1 MRFEPIAV
9 VGRGCVMPDAPDPD
23 TFWDNVL
30 AGRVSLRDTPA
41 DRRRLSDAW
50 ALGDPADC
58 TDRTWSRTAGYV
70 TDFTASG
77 PLDPSLDPVFHWT
90 WHGAAAALREA
101 GQERLLHNAGLVLGN
116 LSFPT
121 TGMASYAEHI
131 WLRDQY
137 LASGGPPPDPRNR
150 FMSGLP
156 VQLAARELGLGLGGF
171 ALDAACASALYAIGL
186 ACRKLQERR
195 ADLMVAGGVNRA
207 DDLFLQVSFCSLA
220 AMSRSG
226 SSRPFHRDA
235 DGLVPGEGAGFVAL
249 MRLDDA
255 LAAGAPVFGVIRGVG
270 LSNDGRGSGLLV
282 PSEDGQVRA
291 MRQAYEA
298 AGVAP
303 ESVGLLECHATG
315 TPVGDAVEVRSAA
328 RVFSDA
334 ADLPAGSAKSNVGHL
349 ITAAGAAGLL
359 KTLGALRAG
368 IRPPTVGADEPLAA
382 LFGTPLRLLQEP
394 EEWTGPRRAAVS
406 AFGFGGNNA
415 HLIVDAWTGDDSGAP
430 ALPPPPRTVRT
441 PEPVAV
447 VAVGA
452 RVGDGRDL
460 RDLRE
465 ALLRGERRDAARETV
480 EVALDGLRFPPLDLE
495 RTHAQQLLV
504 LEAAREAADRTTLPG
519 DRTMVLIGMGC
530 DPEVARYITRW
541 RIPELLAEKAN
552 VTGAGYETG
561 AGAGS
566 ETGTGVGAGAGT
578 GVGDGAA
585 DLDRVREL
593 RDVVQTAQ
601 SASAVVGTMPNVVAN
616 RISAQLDLSG
626 PGFTISAEEVSGL
639 AALEVG
645 TRALRAGD
653 ADAVLVGAVDLS
665 HEPVHQAA
673 LSRLG
678 RDDRTGD
685 AAVVLVLKR
694 LADARAAADT
704 VLALLD
710 PEPTDSPP
718 PADRGQDQRHGQGRD
733 QHQGE
738 DRDQS
743 RGRGGSQGGE
753 DAVARRWTVGD
764 RTQPDVTPDH
774 FDPADLFGRAH
785 AASGLLAVV
794 SAALALHHRAVPRA
808 GAPARPA
815 LRPRIAVAGVEPLG
829 GPARQVRLRAADRA
843 PYLTELPRRVHVFS
857 GDSRAEVVRA
867 LAEGRES
874 ADGPARLALAAAG
887 PEDLADRSESA
898 RRWLAGERGDA
909 RPDFTAFRD
918 RPVGGE
924 VAFVFSGGSMAYAG
938 MGADLMLAFPDL
950 LAAVEERSGPLHGL
964 VGWAHEGEQ
973 SRPGHALDQIW
984 GASVLGQ
991 LHARITRTLLRIEP
1005 HASLGYSS
1013 GESSALASLG
1023 AWPDVTGLSA
1033 QAWRAELFADGVVG
1047 ELKVPRR
1054 AWRKLG
1060 VEGTTWASYQV
1071 EEPVERVRAAIG
1083 DEPGVH
1089 LMVVNTP
1096 DSCVFGGEANGC
1108 LRVLDRLGTT
1118 QALHIPYQVA
1128 AHVPELAEIRDTW
1141 WRMHH
1146 LPTTDVGVRFY
1157 TCSTGR
1163 WYRASADAA
1172 ADALTEQAL
1181 GPIDFGRT
1189 VEQAW
1194 EDGVRVFV
1202 EHGPRSHCAA
1212 WIRRVLGHREHVAV
1226 SLDAPAGR
1234 SIGQLLR
1241 ATVELVAA
1249 GVEADT
1255 DALCDRLA
1263 AAWPEPRPAGRR
1275 LTLPAHPP
1283 AIRLPDP
1290 DTPPSHEVMQRA
1302 PRLPGTPEPSAV
1314 PVVARSS
1321 RTPAPPGAVGDRA
1334 RVPLPSPAAAALA
1347 PAPARTPAPRVHA
1360 TPASGTRTHHPAM
1373 TAVMAAQHHA
1383 ISAHRH
1389 FLAVQARV
1397 HEEFLATRQR
1407 AAAHLLAAHLNAVGS
1422 PPLPMPP
1429 PPPVVTPA
1437 ATEAPAATQACAV
1450 PQAPV
1455 ATKAPAAADGP
1466 HGPVFTRADLERLAT
1481 GPVSALFGPLFA
1493 PQDQYRRQT
1502 RMPAPPM
1509 LLADRVT
1516 GIDAEPGSMG
1526 TGTIRTETDV
1536 RLDSWYLDPCGRMPA
1551 GIMVEA
1557 GQADLLLIS
1566 WLGVDLLNRGE
1577 RVYRLLGCELTYHGS
1592 PPLPGETLRY
1602 EIHIDGHGE
1611 HGGIRLFF
1619 FHYDCY
1625 VGDELRLSMRG
1636 GQAGFFTDE
1645 ELARTG
1651 GVLWDPQTETPDP
1664 ALPFDPPPVSV
1675 SSTARSF
1682 GPGAVRAFTEGRPV
1696 DCFGAVWELTRTH
1709 IRSPRTGEGRMQLLH
1724 EVTEFDPIGGPWGR
1738 GYLRA
1743 VTPVSPDD
1751 WFFEGHF
1758 PEDPCMPGTL
1768 MFEGCLQAM
1777 AFHLAALGCTVDHDG
1792 WRFEPAPGSP
1802 VPMLCRGQVT
1812 PDSSQLTYEVFVSG
1826 MSAGPEP
1833 ELVADVLCTVDG
1845 VKAFHARGVRLR
1857 LVPDWPLTHWRQLGP
1872 AAVQPTG
1879 APVPHRALA
1888 GLAGHHEPT
1897 TEIAEVQGFRYDYAS
1912 MLACAWGKPS
1922 EAFGA
1927 AYAPFDSARR
1937 LARLPGP
1944 PFHFM
1949 SRAVAVEGPAW
1960 VPQAGSAVE
1969 VEYDVPD
1976 EVWYFEQNG
1985 FPVMPFGVLMEVVL
1999 QASGWLASYVGSA
2012 LGHDEDLL
2020 FRNLDGTGTVLR
2032 EIRPGTRVLRTR
2044 TRLLDIAHSGDMII
2058 ETFGVECFA
2067 DGEPV
2072 FSLTTVF
2079 GFFPPAAF
2087 ENQIGLPPTDD
2098 ERRAL
2103 ERPCDLRVELGP
2115 RPAKFFDGP
2124 LHLPGPMLLMLDRVT
2139 GWWPDGGRAGLGR
2152 LRAEKDVD
2160 ADDWFFKAHFFQDP
2174 VQPGSLGVQ
2183 AMYQLLQF
2191 YAVESGLGDGLCRP
2205 RFEPVLTGRPVTWKY
2220 RGQVTPRN
2228 KTITVELEV
2237 TETGETERG
2246 PYAVAEAWL
2255 WADGTRIYH
2264 VADLGLG
2271 LTEDDG

>member
-30 AGRVSLRDTPA
+30 AGRVSLRDTPP

-77 PLDPSLDPVFHWT
+77 PLDPALDPVFHWT

-101 GQERLLHNAGLVLGN
+101 GQDRLLHNAGLVLGN

-137 LASGGPPPDPRNR
+137 RDQHLTSGGPPPDPRNR

-156 VQLAARELGLGLGGF
+156 AHLAARELGLGLGGF

-186 ACRKLQERR
+186 ACRKLQERG

-282 PSEDGQVRA
+282 PSEDGQERA

-298 AGVAP
+298 AGIAP

-328 RVFSDA
+328 RVFADA
-334 ADLPAGSAKSNVGHL
+334 ADLPTGSAKSNVGHL

-382 LFGTPLRLLQEP
+382 LSGTPLRLLQEP
-394 EEWTGPRRAAVS
+394 EEWRGPRRAAVS

-415 HLIVDAWTGDDSGAP
+415 HLIVDAWTGDDCGAP
-430 ALPPPPRTVRT
+430 AFPPPTRPART

-460 RDLRE
+460 HDLRD
-465 ALLRGERRDAARETV
+465 ALFGGERRDAARETV

-495 RTHAQQLLV
+495 STHAQQLLV
-504 LEAAREAADRTTLPG
+504 LEVAREAADRTTLPG

-541 RIPELLAEKAN
+541 RIPELL
-552 VTGAGYETG
+552 
-561 AGAGS
+561 S
-566 ETGTGVGAGAGT
+566 ENGNGT
-578 GVGDGAA
+578 
-585 DLDRVREL
+585 LDRVREL
-593 RDVVQTAQ
+593 RDAVQPAQ

-626 PGFTISAEEVSGL
+626 PGFTISAEEASGL

-645 TRALRAGD
+645 ARALRAGD

-665 HEPVHQAA
+665 HEPVHRAA
-673 LSRLG
+673 LSQLG
-678 RDDRTGD
+678 RDDRPGD

-694 LADARAAADT
+694 LADARAADDT

-710 PEPTDSPP
+710 TELTDAPAPE
-718 PADRGQDQRHGQGRD
+718 GQG
-733 QHQGE
+733 QGQAQGQAQ
-738 DRDQS
+738 DRD
-743 RGRGGSQGGE
+743 
-753 DAVARRWTVGD
+753 DAAARRWTVGD
-764 RTQPDVTPDH
+764 PTQPDATPDH

-785 AASGLLAVV
+785 AANGLLAVV
-794 SAALALHHRAVPRA
+794 SSVLALHHRAVPRA

-815 LRPRIAVAGVEPLG
+815 LRPRTAVAGVEPLG

-843 PYLTELPRRVHVFS
+843 PYLTELPHRIHVFS

-867 LAEGRES
+867 LVEGRES

-887 PEDLADRSESA
+887 PEDLADRTETA
-898 RRWLAGERGDA
+898 RRWLAGEDGV

-938 MGADLMLAFPDL
+938 MGADVMLAFPDL
-950 LAAVEERSGPLHGL
+950 LAAVEDRSGPLHGL

-973 SRPGHALDQIW
+973 PRPGHALDQIW

-1023 AWPDVTGLSA
+1023 AWPDVTSLSA
-1033 QAWRAELFADGVVG
+1033 QARRAELFADGVVG

-1108 LRVLDRLGTT
+1108 LRVLDRLRTT

-1172 ADALTEQAL
+1172 ADAVTEQAL

-1202 EHGPRSHCAA
+1202 EHGPRSHCAS
-1212 WIRRVLGHREHVAV
+1212 WIRRVLGDREHVAV

-1234 SIGQLLR
+1234 GIGQLLR
-1241 ATVELVAA
+1241 AALELVAA

-1263 AAWPEPRPAGRR
+1263 AARPEPRPAGRR
-1275 LTLPAHPP
+1275 LTLPAHSP

-1290 DTPPSHEVMQRA
+1290 GTPPSHEVMARA
-1302 PRLPGTPEPSAV
+1302 PRLPGTPAPGAV
-1314 PVVARSS
+1314 TVVARDTS
-1321 RTPAPPGAVGDRA
+1321 TPVDPGVVEAPA
-1334 RVPLPSPAAAALA
+1334 RVLLPSPAAAAMS
-1347 PAPARTPAPRVHA
+1347 PAQARTPAPRGGAV
-1360 TPASGTRTHHPAM
+1360 PAPGALTHHPAM
-1373 TAVMAAQHHA
+1373 TAVMEAQHHA

-1429 PPPVVTPA
+1429 PPALVTLA
-1437 ATEAPAATQACAV
+1437 ATEAPVATKTPA
-1450 PQAPV
+1450 
-1455 ATKAPAAADGP
+1455 ATKAPAADAGP

-1625 VGDELRLSMRG
+1625 VDGELRLSMRG
-1636 GQAGFFTDE
+1636 GQAGFFTDD

-1651 GVLWDPQTETPDP
+1651 GVLWDPETETPDP
-1664 ALPFDPPPVSV
+1664 ALPLDPPPVS
-1675 SSTARSF
+1675 SPARSF
-1682 GPGAVRAFTEGRPV
+1682 GPDAVRAFAEGRPV
-1696 DCFGAVWELTRTH
+1696 DCFGAGWELTRTH
-1709 IRSPRTGEGRMQLLH
+1709 IRSPRTGDGRMRLLH
-1724 EVTEFDPIGGPWGR
+1724 EIPEFDPTGGPWGR

-1743 VTPVSPDD
+1743 VTPVSRDD

-1812 PDSSQLTYEVFVSG
+1812 PDSTQLTYEVFVSG

-1845 VKAFHARGVRLR
+1845 VKAFHARGIRLR

-1879 APVPHRALA
+1879 AHVPHHALA

-1897 TEIAEVQGFRYDYAS
+1897 TEIAEAQGFRYDYAS

-1960 VPQAGSAVE
+1960 VPEAGSAVE

-2020 FRNLDGTGTVLR
+2020 FRNLDGTGTVLG

-2115 RPAKFFDGP
+2115 RPAKYFDGP
-2124 LHLPGPMLLMLDRVT
+2124 LHLPGPMLLMLNRVT

-2191 YAVESGLGDGLCRP
+2191 YAVESGLGDGLRRP
-2205 RFEPVLTGRPVTWKY
+2205 RFEPVLPGRPVTWKY

-2228 KTITVELEV
+2228 RTITVELEV

-2264 VADLGLG
+2264 VTDLGLG

>member
-30 AGRVSLRDTPA
+30 AGRVSLRDTPQ

-70 TDFTASG
+70 TDFAASG
-77 PLDPSLDPVFHWT
+77 PLDPSLDPVFQWT

-101 GQERLLHNAGLVLGN
+101 GQEQLLHRAGLVLGN

-131 WLRDQY
+131 WLRDQRPT
-137 LASGGPPPDPRNR
+137 SGGPPPDPRNR

-156 VQLAARELGLGLGGF
+156 AHLTARELGLGLGGF

-195 ADLMVAGGVNRA
+195 ADLMVAGGVNSA

-235 DGLVPGEGAGFVAL
+235 DGLVPAEGAAFVAL

-255 LAAGAPVFGVIRGVG
+255 LAAGAPVFGVIRGIG

-282 PSEDGQVRA
+282 PSEDGQERA

-328 RVFSDA
+328 RVFTDS

-359 KTLGALRAG
+359 KALGALRAG
-368 IRPPTVGADEPLAA
+368 IRPPTVGAEEPLAA
-382 LFGTPLRLLQEP
+382 LAGTPLRLLHEP

-415 HLIVDAWTGDDSGAP
+415 HLIVDAWTGDDSGTP
-430 ALPPPPRTVRT
+430 ALPPPPRTPRT
-441 PEPVAV
+441 PEPIAV

-460 RDLRE
+460 HDLRD
-465 ALLRGERRDAARETV
+465 ALFAGQRRDDARNTV

-495 RTHAQQLLV
+495 HTHAQQLLV
-504 LEAAREAADRTTLPG
+504 LEAAREAADGTVLPG
-519 DRTMVLIGMGC
+519 ERTMVLIGMGC

-541 RIPELLAEKAN
+541 RIPELLDEN
-552 VTGAGYETG
+552 
-561 AGAGS
+561 S
-566 ETGTGVGAGAGT
+566 LGTGEGTGNEVGAP
-578 GVGDGAA
+578 DH
-585 DLDRVREL
+585 DRVREL
-593 RDVVQTAQ
+593 RDAVQSPQ
-601 SASAVVGTMPNVVAN
+601 SASAVVGTMPNLVAN
-616 RISAQLDLSG
+616 RISAQLDLTG
-626 PGFTISAEEVSGL
+626 PGFTISAEEASGFV
-639 AALEVG
+639 ALEVG
-645 TRALRAGD
+645 ARALRAGD
-653 ADAVLVGAVDLS
+653 ADAVLVGAVDLA
-665 HEPVHQAA
+665 HEPVHRAA
-673 LSRLG
+673 LAELG
-678 RDDRTGD
+678 RDDRPGD

-694 LADARAAADT
+694 LADARADGDT

-710 PEPTDSPP
+710 TELTDTELTDTELTDTELTDTELTDTELTDGELTGTELANTPP
-718 PADRGQDQRHGQGRD
+718 PESHN
-733 QHQGE
+733 E
-738 DRDQS
+738 ES
-743 RGRGGSQGGE
+743 
-753 DAVARRWTVGD
+753 VARRWTVGD
-764 RTQPDVTPDH
+764 PTQPDATPDH

-794 SAALALHHRAVPRA
+794 SSALALHHRAVPRA

-815 LRPRIAVAGVEPLG
+815 LRARTAVAGVDPLG
-829 GPARQVRLRAADRA
+829 GPVRQIRLRAADPA
-843 PYLTELPRRVHVFS
+843 PYVTELPRRVHVFS
-857 GDSRAEVVRA
+857 GHSRADVVRA

-887 PEDLADRSESA
+887 PEDLADRTEAA
-898 RRWLAGERGDA
+898 RKWLAGEGGA
-909 RPDFTAFRD
+909 RPDLTAFRD

-938 MGADLMLAFPDL
+938 MGADVMLAFPDL

-964 VGWAHEGEQ
+964 VGWAHESE
-973 SRPGHALDQIW
+973 RPRPRHALDQIW

-1005 HASLGYSS
+1005 QASLGYSS

-1023 AWPDVTGLSA
+1023 AWTDVTGLSA
-1033 QAWRAELFADGVVG
+1033 QARRAQLFADGVVG

-1060 VEGTTWASYQV
+1060 VEGTVWASYQV
-1071 EEPVERVRAAIG
+1071 EEPVDRVRAAIG

-1096 DSCVFGGEANGC
+1096 DSCVFGGEASGC

-1157 TCSTGR
+1157 TCSTSR

-1202 EHGPRSHCAA
+1202 EHGPRSHCAG
-1212 WIRRVLGHREHVAV
+1212 WIRRVLGDREHVAV
-1226 SLDAPAGR
+1226 SLDAPVGR
-1234 SIGQLLR
+1234 GIGQLLR

-1263 AAWPEPRPAGRR
+1263 AARPEPRSTSRR

-1290 DTPPSHEVMQRA
+1290 GTPPAHEVMSRA
-1302 PRLPGTPEPSAV
+1302 PRLPSTPEYHAVTGTGTGMGAAAGTAPARGTATRSAPTV
-1314 PVVARSS
+1314 
-1321 RTPAPPGAVGDRA
+1321 VGDPDRIL
-1334 RVPLPSPAAAALA
+1334 LPAPAAAPLPVLAEA
-1347 PAPARTPAPRVHA
+1347 PAAPVGVTPAH
-1360 TPASGTRTHHPAM
+1360 GTLTHHPAM
-1373 TAVMAAQHHA
+1373 TAVMETQHLA
-1383 ISAHRH
+1383 VSAHRH
-1389 FLAVQARV
+1389 FLAVQAQV

-1407 AAAHLLAAHLNAVGS
+1407 AAAHLLSAHLKSAGS
-1422 PPLPMPP
+1422 PPNAIGSPPHPSPPPSLLPMPSA
-1429 PPPVVTPA
+1429 PVA
-1437 ATEAPAATQACAV
+1437 AAAPAAPPT
-1450 PQAPV
+1450 PTAPDV
-1455 ATKAPAAADGP
+1455 S

-1493 PQDQYRRQT
+1493 AQDQYRRQT

-1516 GIDAEPGSMG
+1516 GIDAEPASMG

-1536 RLDSWYLDPCGRMPA
+1536 RPDSWYLDSCGRMPA

-1625 VGDELRLSMRG
+1625 VGDELRLTMRG

-1664 ALPFDPPPVSV
+1664 ALPFDPPPVS
-1675 SSTARSF
+1675 SPARSF
-1682 GPGAVRAFTEGRPV
+1682 GPDAVRAFAEGRPF
-1696 DCFGAVWELTRTH
+1696 DCFGTGWELTRSH
-1709 IRSPRTGEGRMQLLH
+1709 IRSPRTGDGRLRLLH
-1724 EVTEFDPIGGPWGR
+1724 EITEFDPVGGPWGR
-1738 GYLRA
+1738 GCLRA
-1743 VTPVSPDD
+1743 VTQVSPDD

-1777 AFHLAALGCTVDHDG
+1777 AFHLAALGCTVDRDG
-1792 WRFEPAPGSP
+1792 WRFEPVPGNP

-1812 PDSSQLTYEVFVSG
+1812 PDSRQLTYEVFVSG
-1826 MSAGPEP
+1826 LSTGPEP

-1857 LVPDWPLTHWRQLGP
+1857 LVPDWPLTHWRHLGP

-1879 APVPHRALA
+1879 APVPHPALA
-1888 GLAGHHEPT
+1888 GLVGHHET
-1897 TEIAEVQGFRYDYAS
+1897 TAVAEAQGFRYDYAS

-1976 EVWYFEQNG
+1976 QVWYFEQNG
-1985 FPVMPFGVLMEVVL
+1985 FPVMPLGVLMEVVL

-2032 EIRPGTRVLRTR
+2032 EIRPGTKVLRTR

-2079 GFFPPAAF
+2079 GFFPPEAF
-2087 ENQIGLPPTDD
+2087 ENQIGLPPSDD

-2103 ERPCDLRVELGP
+2103 ERPCDVSVDLGT
-2115 RPAKFFDGP
+2115 RPAKYFDGP

-2139 GWWPDGGRAGLGR
+2139 GWWPEGGRAGLGR

-2160 ADDWFFKAHFFQDP
+2160 ADEWFFKAHFFQDP

-2191 YAVESGLGDGLCRP
+2191 YVLESGLGDALRRP
-2205 RFEPVLTGRPVTWKY
+2205 RFEPVLPGRPLTWKY

-2228 KTITVELEV
+2228 RTITVELEV

-2246 PYAVAEAWL
+2246 AYAVADAWL

-2264 VADLGLG
+2264 VTDLGIG